1 MADAT
6 KPKKDRLKFLR
17 TMRENYRMA
26 REYKPALGWILLGI
40 FTAVLAVFILI
51 GVLLNNIITF
61 LLIGLPLALLAT
73 TWIFSRVAMKAAY
86 AQVEDQPGGAAA
98 VANAMRGGWFTT
110 PAIAVNRNQDLVHRV
125 IGRPGVVLISEGPSS
140 RVEHMLT
147 AESRKVSRFVPDI
160 PVHTIQVGTGEGQ
173 VSVSDLQKTLSK
185 LPKALTPS
193 EVTTVR
199 NRLDAIK
206 NQPVAGIPKGP
217 VPKSAKAARKGS
229 RPR

>member
-17 TMRENYRMA
+17 TMRDNYRMA

-40 FTAVLAVFILI
+40 FTSVLAVFVLL
-51 GVLLNNIITF
+51 GVLLHNLITF

-73 TWIFSRVAMKAAY
+73 TWFFSRTAMKAAY

-98 VANAMRGGWFTT
+98 VAQAMRGNWSTT
-110 PAIAVNRNQDLVHRV
+110 PAVSVNRNQDLVHRV
-125 IGRPGVVLISEGPSS
+125 VGRPGVVLVSEGPSS

-147 AESRKVSRFVPDI
+147 AESRKLSRYIPDTPI
-160 PVHTIQVGTGEGQ
+160 HTIQVGTDEGQ
-173 VSVSDLQKTLSK
+173 VSVSDLQKKLSK
-185 LPKALTPS
+185 LPNALTPG

-199 NRLDAIK
+199 RRLDALK
-206 NQPVAGIPKGP
+206 TQPVAGIPKGP
-217 VPKSAKAARKGS
+217 VPKSAKAARKGA